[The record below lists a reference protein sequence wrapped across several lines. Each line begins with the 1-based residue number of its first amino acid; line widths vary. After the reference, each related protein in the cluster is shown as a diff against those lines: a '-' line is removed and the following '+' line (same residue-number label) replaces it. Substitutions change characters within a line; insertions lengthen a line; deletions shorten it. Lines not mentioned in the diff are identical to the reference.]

1 MTNFTMVFKTV
12 LVSML
17 EIFILGACGFIM
29 VRKKIL
35 DEAGLKFLMRLVVE
49 FVLPLF
55 IFTKTIKSFSFI
67 LYPNW
72 WIFTLVGLVI
82 NLVGFIIGYLW
93 LGIFK
98 TVKSDSE
105 KRQFVSLVG
114 FQNCGYIPLILAATL
129 LSAFEAEQMY
139 IYIFL
144 LLLGFNVVVWSFGVW
159 FLSGHSIKNF
169 EMGSMFS
176 PPVIATILAMVM
188 IGLGID
194 GYIPRFVFEPAQ
206 MLGNCLLPLAMI
218 VTGSNLALVSL
229 KNVRTKVVAQ
239 VSFLKLI
246 LLPILAFIVFWFI
259 KPAYLFGVFVILQVA
274 MPSANSLS
282 LITWHY
288 NQDDTIISHG
298 IFFTHLFCILSIP
311 LWLIIYEMFAFFR

>member
-1 MTNFTMVFKTV
+1 MDNFTLVFKTV

-29 VRKKIL
+29 VRKKFL
-35 DEAGLKFLMRLVVE
+35 DEAGLRFLMRLVVE
-49 FVLPLF
+49 FILPLF
-55 IFTKTIKSFSFI
+55 IFTKTLKSFSFV

-72 WIFTLVGLVI
+72 WTYTVIGLII
-82 NLVGFIIGYLW
+82 NLVGFIVAYFW

-98 TVKSDSE
+98 TVTSE
-105 KRQFVSLVG
+105 SESRQFISLVS
-114 FQNCGYIPLILAATL
+114 FQNSGYIPLILATTL
-129 LSAFEAEQMY
+129 LSAFDAEQMY

-144 LLLGFNVVVWSFGVW
+144 LLLGFNVVIWSFGVW
-159 FLSGHSIKNF
+159 FLSRHSIKNF

-176 PPVIATILAMVM
+176 PPVIATILAMVL
-188 IGLGID
+188 IGFGID
-194 GYIPRFVFEPAQ
+194 KIVPKFVFEPAE

-229 KNVRTKVVAQ
+229 KNVKAKAIAH

-246 LLPILAFIVFWFI
+246 LLPILAFIVFFFFR
-259 KPAYLFGVFVILQVA
+259 PEYLFGVFVILQVA

-288 NQDDTIISHG
+288 NQEDTIISHG

-311 LWLIIYEMFAFFR
+311 LWLIVYEIFAFFK